1 MSRSVDLFID
11 ADIPIGELAAELGRL
26 TDLTLDPRP
35 DAPEWTL
42 EEGEVRATLAEHPY
56 VDDGDLLLAHY
67 RYALS
72 CQVTTG
78 VRLQAAPET
87 ALLRL
92 VAEALQHKSARPVLL
107 VLDLQYRDP
116 TASNAAAAT
125 PLDGPANHGAGTQGS
140 GR

>member
-35 DAPEWTL
+35 DAAEWIL

-72 CQVTTG
+72 CQVTNG

-92 VAEALQHKSARPVLL
+92 VAEALQHKSAWPVLL
-107 VLDLQYRDP
+107 VLDLQYRDT
-116 TASNAAAAT
+116 TASTVAAAAS
-125 PLDGPANHGAGTQGS
+125 PDAPAAQAAGTDAAQ
-140 GR
+140 R

>member
-26 TDLTLDPRP
+26 TDLSLDPRP
-35 DAPEWTL
+35 DSAEWTL

-72 CQVTTG
+72 CRVTNG

-92 VAEALQHKSARPVLL
+92 VAEALQHKSEMPVLL
-107 VLDLQYRDP
+107 VLDLQYRDS
-116 TASNAAAAT
+116 TASTAAAADRSAVVT
-125 PLDGPANHGAGTQGS
+125 DGHS
-140 GR
+140 